1 MSTHIFTS
9 EEVGKLSRN
18 PWVLKCSERSI
29 TYTYDFKRQAL
40 EQHSQ
45 GISPR
50 DVWRRAGFDISRW
63 KKDYARDIL
72 KGWKRIV
79 KKRGFKGLAG
89 SKGRPRGLPKTKA
102 ATDADKIKHLELEVA
117 YLKAEND
124 FLERLRAKRAES
136 NSGQRKNMK

>member
-9 EEVGKLSRN
+9 EEIGKLSKN

-40 EQHSQ
+40 EQHSPR

-50 DVWRRAGFDISRW
+50 DVWRRAGFDTSSKW
-63 KKDYARDIL
+63 TKDYAKNLL

-79 KKRGFKGLAG
+79 KKRGFEGLRRDRGDESWVA
-89 SKGRPRGLPKTKA
+89 SGRPKTKA
-102 ATDADKIKHLELEVA
+102 ATDADK
-117 YLKAEND
+117 
-124 FLERLRAKRAES
+124 
-136 NSGQRKNMK
+136 